1 MSGPSEPWRSAA
13 STVKSLLD
21 AIPRLI
27 SDRVTLL
34 SLEMRR
40 AMRALAIITGLVIG
54 AAVAFAT
61 AWTALWLGVAS
72 ALIEAGVTGA
82 TVAIAVVLFNLALA
96 GVLIYWVRVQAHF
109 IGLPATVRCLTSISH
124 SGGDNGTGS
133 VDPTPQPEGSER
145 SAR

>member
-1 MSGPSEPWRSAA
+1 MSGPNEPWRSAA
-13 STVKSLLD
+13 STVQSLFD

-82 TVAIAVVLFNLALA
+82 MVAIAVVLFNLALA
-96 GVLIYWVRVQAHF
+96 GVLIFSACAQAHF
-109 IGLPATVRCLTSISH
+109 LGLPATVRCLTSISH
-124 SGGDNGTGS
+124 SGGDNGPDS
-133 VDPTPQPEGSER
+133 VDPAPQAAGSER

>member
-13 STVKSLLD
+13 STVKSLFD

-72 ALIEAGVTGA
+72 ALIVAGVTGA
-82 TVAIAVVLFNLALA
+82 TVAIAVMLFNLALT
-96 GVLIYWVRVQAHF
+96 GVLIYWIRAQAHF

-124 SGGDNGTGS
+124 GAGDNGAGS
-133 VDPTPQPEGSER
+133 VESAPQPAASER
-145 SAR
+145 GAR

>member
-13 STVKSLLD
+13 STIKSLFD

-96 GVLIYWVRVQAHF
+96 GVLIFWARAGAFHWASCYRALSHVDLAQRWGQWNRF
-109 IGLPATVRCLTSISH
+109 CRSRPAVCGI
-124 SGGDNGTGS
+124 
-133 VDPTPQPEGSER
+133 
-145 SAR
+145 

>member
-1 MSGPSEPWRSAA
+1 MSRPNDGWRSAA
-13 STVKSLLD
+13 STFQSLFD

-27 SDRVTLL
+27 SDQVTLL

-40 AMRALAIITGLVIG
+40 ALRAVAIIAGLVIG

-72 ALIEAGVTGA
+72 ALIEAGVAGA

-96 GVLIYWVRVQAHF
+96 GVLIFWARAQAHF
-109 IGLPATVRCLTSISH
+109 IGLPATVRCLKSISH
-124 SGGDNGTGS
+124 SGADIGTGS
-133 VDPTPQPEGSER
+133 VDPTPQPAESER
-145 SAR
+145 RPR